1 MVVVNLILL
10 ATLLIVVILE
20 GFNWFAIWT
29 AIPLLAV
36 AVFAEFSLSS
46 TDGNW
51 SRLAP
56 TRRFGLMGL
65 IGGVVALTLYSH
77 LALFFGVGGEAADEP
92 SARLLRYMLAS
103 VYAIGG
109 GGVGYGVG
117 FFLGRRLEQGR

>member
-56 TRRFGLMGL
+56 TRRFGLIGL

-77 LALFFGVGGEAADEP
+77 LALFFGVGSEADEP
-92 SARLLRYMLAS
+92 SARLLRYMMAS
-103 VYAIGG
+103 VYAIVG
-109 GGVGYGVG
+109 GGVGYAVG
-117 FFLGRRLEQGR
+117 FFFGRRLEQGP